1 MTLGRGSEPRSN
13 LQGRRGENEESRQVI
28 GCPSGLGW
36 GYLELNEWREQ
47 QTGEVG
53 RALLSGLETWVCY
66 LTPPSL
72 GRKGK

>member
-1 MTLGRGSEPRSN
+1 MTLGRGSEPRRR

-47 QTGEVG
+47 QNGGGEGTAVRVG
-53 RALLSGLETWVCY
+53 DVGLL
-66 LTPPSL
+66 PHPSEP
-72 GRKGK
+72 